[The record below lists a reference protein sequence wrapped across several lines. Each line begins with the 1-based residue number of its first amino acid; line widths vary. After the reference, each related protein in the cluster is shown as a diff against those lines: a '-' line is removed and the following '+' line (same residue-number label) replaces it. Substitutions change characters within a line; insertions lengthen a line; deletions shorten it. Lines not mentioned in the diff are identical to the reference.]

1 VKDVRRGMTDSEL
14 VEEAARLAEQKDR
27 TRCDE
32 IRLALVQDELE
43 SRGATHSDEHGTAR
57 RHQR

>member
-1 VKDVRRGMTDSEL
+1 MTDSEL